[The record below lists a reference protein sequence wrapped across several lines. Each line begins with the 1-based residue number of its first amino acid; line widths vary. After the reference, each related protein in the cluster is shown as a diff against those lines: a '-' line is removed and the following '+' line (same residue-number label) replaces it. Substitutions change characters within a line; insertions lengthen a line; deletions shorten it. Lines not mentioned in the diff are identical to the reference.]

1 MSAENVADAQ
11 WGIEKKGY
19 EPLTLEAE
27 EIPVL
32 LTDVAVKSSDSAYA
46 PGLFG
51 FNDTGYQSY
60 KAMVLNFTPSG
71 NHTAAGTEKDESDE
85 HVGRSTTMSNQQ
97 FYLGQNNDK
106 NNVTQ
111 LKKTTQN
118 NNKRNQKSV
127 ATRYTKRK
135 KK

>member
-32 LTDVAVKSSDSAYA
+32 LTDVAAKSSDSAYA

-51 FNDTGYQSY
+51 FNDTGYESY
-60 KAMVLNFTPSG
+60 KAIILNFTPSEH
-71 NHTAAGTEKDESDE
+71 NADMGTEKDMSDE
-85 HVGRSTTMSNQQ
+85 HVGTSTTMSNQQ
-97 FYLGQNNDK
+97 FYLGHNNDK
-106 NNVTQ
+106 NNVT
-111 LKKTTQN
+111 LAKKPTK
-118 NNKRNQKSV
+118 NNKRNKKSV

-135 KK
+135 K